1 MKTNWTLKEKS
12 TGELEAVVDGDVWQK
27 AQKKAFSYYK
37 KNMSI
42 KGFRQG
48 QIPDALLKK
57 QVSKEAI
64 YDRAVNEVANVAL
77 FEGIGE
83 HKLEL
88 VAQPTLD
95 YKDASDDSI
104 TLVFYCTV
112 APEVKLGQYKELPIK
127 KKAGRVLKAD
137 IEKEVER
144 VQDRFADWIV
154 REEKE
159 EAQNGDRVNI
169 DFVGKKDGVAFE
181 GGSGE
186 NYPLELGSNTFI
198 PGFEDQLVGVKVGEE
213 KDVNV
218 TFPEDYQAKDL
229 AGQDAV
235 FSVKVNEISYKE
247 RPEANDELI
256 KKLKRE
262 GVETLEQFKEAT
274 KEDLKKQKANQAE
287 EEFNNAILD
296 SITSS
301 SEVDIPQV
309 MIDNEVNRMY
319 NDFARRMEGSGFT
332 IQQYFEAV
340 GQSEADLKATFVEEA
355 TNKVKASLVLDAI
368 VKEENIEVTD
378 EDINKEY
385 EEMSGL
391 YNMEVD
397 QIKRL
402 LPAENLKYDIAQ
414 QKALQL
420 IKDSVKK

>member
-27 AQKKAFSYYK
+27 AQKKAYSYYK

-137 IEKEVER
+137 VEKEVER

-287 EEFNNAILD
+287 EEFNNEILD

>member
-27 AQKKAFSYYK
+27 AQKKAYSYYK

-137 IEKEVER
+137 IEQEVER

-287 EEFNNAILD
+287 EEFNNETLD

>member
-137 IEKEVER
+137 IEQEVER

-287 EEFNNAILD
+287 EEFNNEILD

>member
-137 IEKEVER
+137 VEKEVER

-340 GQSEADLKATFVEEA
+340 GQSEEDLKATFVDEA

>member
-57 QVSKEAI
+57 QISKEAI

-137 IEKEVER
+137 IEQEVER

-378 EDINKEY
+378 EDVNKEY
-385 EEMSGL
+385 EEMSRL

>member
-57 QVSKEAI
+57 QISKEAI

-137 IEKEVER
+137 IEQEVER

>member
-27 AQKKAFSYYK
+27 AQKKAYSYYK

-137 IEKEVER
+137 IEQEVER

-287 EEFNNAILD
+287 EEFNNEILD